1 MDARGRPNQ
10 ADALTQSLS
19 SVSNKTGR
27 IAQTRNFVLGTDNSE
42 ASWRA
47 LDEQVNTYPGPRNFK
62 AIGVGGEEFVQAMR
76 AAVESVLGSPLHEQC
91 IQQRPSAKG
100 SYVSVTLGP
109 VVVQNTD
116 QVVDIYAAMRRDER
130 LKWYM

>member
-1 MDARGRPNQ
+1 MDLHGP
-10 ADALTQSLS
+10 S
-19 SVSNKTGR
+19 S
-27 IAQTRNFVLGTDNSE
+27 IDVL
-42 ASWRA
+42 
-47 LDEQVNTYPGPRNFK
+47 QVNTYPGPRNFK

-116 QVVDIYAAMRRDER
+116 QVRQMHPSLRLYDVRTDLATLSCLLLGEAQRGVLLQVVDIYAAMRRDER